1 MNARTVF
8 REETPVTPL
17 HGDDALMTYE
27 IGKSLS
33 TALKYGDAV
42 VCIAS
47 GSQRRR
53 LEAQMRVLGIDVVGA
68 LMREQLVCLNAL
80 DTLMKVIVNDVPDV
94 VRFAEVIGA
103 VVDRVATRY
112 PRVLTFS
119 QLPEYRNVSGA
130 LELETLLTSFLD
142 SRPVFFRCRNRAS
155 SLNPRA
161 TESLHSVET
170 PKVGIGDAPPTIS
183 VS

>member
-17 HGDDALMTYE
+17 DGDDALMIYE
-27 IGKSLS
+27 IGKSLC

-42 VCIAS
+42 VCVAS
-47 GSQRRR
+47 GSRRRR
-53 LEAQMRVLGIDVVGA
+53 LEVHMTAFGIDVVGA

-119 QLPEYRNVSGA
+119 QLPEYRHVSGA

-142 SRPVFFRCRNRAS
+142 SRPVFFRCRNRAF

-170 PKVGIGDAPPTIS
+170 PKPAIGERAPTIS